1 MIFSDL
7 WLDEVEFVSDFS
19 MSDLHVRREKVC
31 SNLLSTP
38 LCPIISDVLF
48 GSQLQNMY
56 LI

>member
-19 MSDLHVRREKVC
+19 MSDLHVRREKVY